1 MYYSLALCACIL
13 CYYALQLSSLSFFFQ
28 SDIVC
33 VYPMV
38 HLAKATG
45 VKLKSLDLSGNLL
58 RGFNTVLNAICVSLL
73 RINLCGC
80 VGAL

>member
-1 MYYSLALCACIL
+1 MPVLYVIMHYSSIHCL
-13 CYYALQLSSLSFFFQ
+13 FFFQ

-73 RINLCGC
+73 RINLCGY